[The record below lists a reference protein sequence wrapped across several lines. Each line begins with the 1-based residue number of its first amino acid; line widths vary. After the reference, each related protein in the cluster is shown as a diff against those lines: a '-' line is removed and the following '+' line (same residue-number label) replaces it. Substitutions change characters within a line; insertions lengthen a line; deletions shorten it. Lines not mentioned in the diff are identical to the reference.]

1 MADVPTTEHL
11 IDGSDV
17 TPEQQKEALGHLALR
32 FEREQITLDEFT
44 RIDRMLGLIPDPD
57 VQAREPRGHI
67 KGTKGRLRA
76 VPADW
81 NRRGAVGA

>member
-1 MADVPTTEHL
+1 MADAPTTEHL
-11 IDGSDV
+11 IDSSDV

-44 RIDRMLGLIPDPD
+44 RIGQMLGLIPDPEVD
-57 VQAREPRGHI
+57 ARPKRGHV
-67 KGTKGRLRA
+67 KGDRLRA